1 MAQMNLST
9 KQKQNHKHR
18 EQTCGCQEGGEW
30 GPEGLVG
37 SQGLADVNQYI
48 RMDKQQGPTVYHR
61 VYIQYSMINHNGKEY
76 EKGYVCTNHFA
87 VPEINTTL

>member
-1 MAQMNLST
+1 
-9 KQKQNHKHR
+9 
-18 EQTCGCQEGGEW
+18 
-30 GPEGLVG
+30 
-37 SQGLADVNQYI
+37 
-48 RMDKQQGPTVYHR
+48 MDKQQGPTVYHR